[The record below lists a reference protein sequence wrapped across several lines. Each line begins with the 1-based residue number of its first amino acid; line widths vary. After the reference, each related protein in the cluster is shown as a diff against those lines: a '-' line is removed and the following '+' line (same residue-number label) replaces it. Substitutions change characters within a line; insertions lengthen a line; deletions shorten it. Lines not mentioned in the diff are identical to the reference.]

1 MRTSYAK
8 LTGSYEP
15 VLSATIVQS
24 VDAALVA
31 NTPGFLDSIRMTTF
45 TLGNKAPRI
54 DYVRTFPKT
63 PDDVV
68 AMDWAISFTPNDLQ
82 DVTPRE
88 AVNRVNPK
96 IVLTIRLGKGMVS
109 TGMPILLEDLSFS
122 GKMRIKLK
130 LMTAFPHIQKVEM
143 SFIEKPTFDYVL
155 KPIGGETFGFDINS
169 IPGLAPFIRDQVHAN
184 LGPMM
189 YDPNVFTLDL
199 EQMLSGTPLDAA
211 IGVLKITV
219 HDARGLKSTKLGGGA
234 PDPYVALSLGAKP
247 PVARTKTI
255 DSTSTP
261 SWNETQ
267 FVLVNSLA
275 DVLNF
280 NIFDYNEHTKDDQIG
295 TVTQELQGFEDDES
309 QEGLVGR
316 ILQGG
321 KDRGELRYDINYYPT
336 IQPEKKEDG
345 TFEPLPDIPT
355 GIARLNIHQA
365 KDFDRSGDVNAYASV
380 YLGKNPEPIH
390 STDVVKKNSAPAWDD
405 HTEYICADKN
415 ASVVTVVVTDKK
427 TNSIL
432 GRSTIKLSDII
443 AAKEKEE
450 DWFPLQGS
458 RQGKIRL
465 SATFKPVSMPGAIDG
480 AASYVPPI
488 GVLRVHVKKAID
500 VKNVELTGKSDPYV
514 RVILG
519 GKVLGRTDV
528 QDSNLNPVWDQ
539 IIYVPV
545 HSLRERLT
553 LELMDYQNLGKDRT
567 LGMINLEVGGFAAE
581 NPGNNEFPYASLGP
595 KSLAERIWIDKDK
608 EYKGQ
613 LFLDVDFKP
622 AMSLKGGVSFEP
634 KAPNPVKEVAQAK
647 ITEINDPTATSAP
660 SAANGSAAATNG
672 TAPAAALANAPG
684 DTSAPTPP
692 PTNGDA
698 PAVPPKEGNAA
709 NGDGKTPETAAED
722 PEVGVELADAQLL
735 QYQSGILC
743 FQVIEGKLARKGAL
757 EIMFDDGYYPTF
769 TTEKARG
776 THVKWDQV
784 GEGFVKELDF
794 GRTWM
799 RINADPED
807 DEPEIVAELHMDT
820 KEFLEATLDKT
831 ATFTL
836 TAPNGQNR
844 STVTFSSRYIPV
856 NIVLEQRET
865 VNNQGILRVN
875 VIGAKN
881 LLAADRGG
889 KSDPNVTFSLNGRKV
904 FKSET
909 IKKTVNP
916 TWNEQFETVV
926 PSRCASQFEFL
937 VSDWNTVGSS
947 DPLGGGVIDLNRLEP
962 FQATNAEFPVVL
974 DGKQHG
980 TLQLSMVFTPQF
992 VTAVRQR
999 TSTFASGTGRV
1010 VTNVGSAAIGAPV
1023 AVGKGVVGGVG
1034 KVVSA
1039 PGRLFGKRKDR
1050 TPSQTIP
1057 NQEAAFIAAGGAAH
1071 GEPPQGYAVDG
1082 HVPADGQALAAGQ
1095 VSAPAGVV
1103 QQGVPTGEAA
1113 TTLPADMA
1121 SAPQEPG
1128 TLTVTV
1134 LGAKDIRPVGNSV
1147 PKALVALKCGGKS
1160 YKTDYKKGTEA
1171 EYNESFAFHV
1181 APGTNQLQLAVLDH
1195 HSFGKDETLGEA
1207 LVDIWRHIQP
1217 AVPTADVFVEL
1228 NDGSGAV
1235 KLRLDW
1241 AAGANSAQGSKLGRS
1256 RSRSASIT
1264 SRTTA
1269 TVDTPSKSKFGK

>member
-1 MRTSYAK
+1 MY
-8 LTGSYEP
+8 SYEP
-15 VLSATIVQS
+15 VLSATIVES

-63 PDDVV
+63 ADDVV
-68 AMDWAISFTPNDLQ
+68 AMDWAISFTPNDLS
-82 DVTPRE
+82 DVTPRD
-88 AVNRVNPK
+88 AANRVNPK
-96 IVLTIRLGKGMVS
+96 IVLTIRVGKGMVS

-219 HDARGLKSTKLGGGA
+219 HDARGLKSTKLGGGS
-234 PDPYVALSLGAKP
+234 PDPYVSLALGAKP

-275 DVLNF
+275 DVLNL
-280 NIFDYNEHTKDDQIG
+280 NIFDYNEHTKDDLIG
-295 TVTQELQGFEDDES
+295 TVSQELKGFEEDPEQDGIVS
-309 QEGLVGR
+309 R
-316 ILQGG
+316 IIHGG

-365 KDFDRSGDVNAYASV
+365 KDFDRSGDVNAYATV
-380 YLGKNPEPIH
+380 YLGKDPKPVH
-390 STDVVKKNSAPAWDD
+390 TTDVVKKNSTPAWDD

-415 ASVVTVVVTDKK
+415 ASVVTVVINDKK
-427 TNSIL
+427 TNSTL
-432 GRSTIKLSDII
+432 GRVSIKLADII
-443 AAKEKEE
+443 AAKEKDQ

-465 SATFKPVSMPGAIDG
+465 SATFRPVNMPGAIAG

-488 GVLRVHVKKAID
+488 GILRLHIKKAID

-519 GKVLGRTDV
+519 GKILGRTDV
-528 QDSNLNPVWDQ
+528 QPSNLNPIWDQ
-539 IIYVPV
+539 ILYVPV
-545 HSLRERLT
+545 HTLRERLT
-553 LELMDYQNLGKDRT
+553 LELMDYQNVGKDRT
-567 LGMINLEVGGFAAE
+567 LGMINLEVGAFAVE
-581 NPGNNEFPYASLGP
+581 NAGNNEFPYASTGP
-595 KSLAERIWIDKDK
+595 KALSERIWVDKDK
-608 EYKGQ
+608 AYKGQ
-613 LFLDVDFKP
+613 LVLDVDFKP

-647 ITEINDPTATSAP
+647 ITEIADPTATSAP

-672 TAPAAALANAPG
+672 AAPAAALANAPG

-692 PTNGDA
+692 ASGKGVPAA
-698 PAVPPKEGNAA
+698 PAKEGEAA
-709 NGDGKTPETAAED
+709 KGEGKTPETAAED
-722 PEVGVELADAQLL
+722 PEVGVELTDAELL

-743 FQVIEGKLARKGAL
+743 FQIIEGQLARKGAL
-757 EIMFDDGYYPTF
+757 EIMFDDGYYPSF
-769 TTEKARG
+769 STEKARG
-776 THVKWDQV
+776 NHVKWDQV

-794 GRTWM
+794 GRTWL
-799 RINADPED
+799 RINANPED
-807 DEPEIVAELHMDT
+807 EEPDVVAELHMDT
-820 KEFLEATLDKT
+820 KDFLEQTLDKV
-831 ATFTL
+831 ASFTL
-836 TAPNGQNR
+836 AAPNGQNR
-844 STVTFSSRYIPV
+844 SVVTFSSRYIPV

-865 VNNQGILRVN
+865 VNNQGMLRVN
-875 VIGAKN
+875 VISAKG
-881 LLAADRGG
+881 LMAADRGG
-889 KSDPNVTFSLNGRKV
+889 KSDPNVTFLLNGRKV

-916 TWNEQFETVV
+916 VWNEQFETVI
-926 PSRCASQFEFL
+926 PSRVAAKFEYQ
-937 VSDWNTVGSS
+937 VADWNTVGSAE
-947 DPLGGGVIDLNRLEP
+947 PLGGGVIDLNKLEP
-962 FQATNAEFPVVL
+962 FQATQVDLPVVFE
-974 DGKQHG
+974 GRQHG
-980 TLQLSMVFTPQF
+980 TIQLSMVFTPQF

-1039 PGRLFGKRKDR
+1039 PGRLFGKKKDR
-1050 TPSQTIP
+1050 STSQSIAS
-1057 NQEAAFIAAGGAAH
+1057 QEAQFIAAGGAAY

-1082 HVPADGQALAAGQ
+1082 QVPADGQAHQAGQ

-1103 QQGVPTGEAA
+1103 EQGVPTGAAA

-1121 SAPQEPG
+1121 APPQEPG

-1134 LGAKDIRPVGNSV
+1134 VGVKDIRPPGNSA

-1160 YKTDYKKGTEA
+1160 YKTDHKKGTEVDF
-1171 EYNESFAFHV
+1171 NESFAFHV

-1207 LVDIWRHIQP
+1207 LVDIWRHVQP

-1228 NDGSGAV
+1228 NDGCGAV

-1241 AAGANSAQGSKLGRS
+1241 APGATGGSRLGRT
-1256 RSRSASIT
+1256 RSRSASIA
-1264 SRTTA
+1264 SRTTGTA
-1269 TVDTPSKSKFGK
+1269 ELTPSKSKFGK

>member
-1 MRTSYAK
+1 
-8 LTGSYEP
+8 
-15 VLSATIVQS
+15 
-24 VDAALVA
+24 
-31 NTPGFLDSIRMTTF
+31 MTTF

-63 PDDVV
+63 ADDVV
-68 AMDWAISFTPNDLQ
+68 AMDWALSFTPNDVQ
-82 DVTPRE
+82 DITPIE
-88 AVNRVNPK
+88 AANRVNPK
-96 IVLTIRLGKGMVS
+96 IVLTIRVGKGMVS

-199 EQMLSGTPLDAA
+199 EQMLSGNPLDAA

-234 PDPYVALSLGAKP
+234 PDPYVSLSLGAKP

-255 DSTSTP
+255 DSTTTP

-280 NIFDYNEHTKDDQIG
+280 NLFDWNEHTKDDHIG
-295 TVTQELQGFEDDES
+295 TVSQELQTFEEDES
-309 QEGLVGR
+309 QEGLTGR
-316 ILQGG
+316 VIQGG
-321 KDRGELRYDINYYPT
+321 KDRGELRYDINYYPA
-336 IQPEKKEDG
+336 IQPVKKEDG
-345 TFEPLPDIPT
+345 TFEPVPDNIAT
-355 GIARLNIHQA
+355 GIARLNVHQA
-365 KDFDRSGDVNAYASV
+365 KDFDRSGDVSATASV
-380 YLGKNPEPIH
+380 FLGKNPQAIYT
-390 STDVVKKNSAPAWDD
+390 TDVKKKSSTPAWDG

-415 ASVVTVVVTDKK
+415 ASVVTVVVNDTKSN
-427 TNSIL
+427 TCL
-432 GRSTIKLSDII
+432 GRSTIKLADII
-443 AAKEKEE
+443 AAKEKGE

-458 RQGKIRL
+458 RKGKIRL

-488 GVLRVHVKKAID
+488 GVLRLHLKKAID
-500 VKNVELTGKSDPYV
+500 VKNVELTGKSDPYI
-514 RVILG
+514 RVLLG
-519 GKVLGRTDV
+519 GKVLGRTNV
-528 QDSNLNPVWDQ
+528 QDDTLNPVWDE
-539 IIYVPV
+539 ILYVPV

-553 LELMDYQNLGKDRT
+553 LELMDYQNIGKDRT
-567 LGMINLEVGGFAAE
+567 LGTINLEVGGFAAE
-581 NPGNNEFPYASLGP
+581 NPDNMEYPYISTGP
-595 KSLAERIWIDKDK
+595 QALAERIWIDKDK
-608 EYKGQ
+608 QYKGQ
-613 LFLDVDFKP
+613 LVLDVDFKP
-622 AMSLKGGVSFEP
+622 AMSLRGGVSFEP
-634 KAPNPVKEVAQAK
+634 KAPNPVREVAQAK
-647 ITEINDPTATSAP
+647 VTEINDTPASTS
-660 SAANGSAAATNG
+660 ANGSAATSNG
-672 TAPAAALANAPG
+672 AASVVTAASNGSASAALANAPG

-692 PTNGDA
+692 PTNGAA
-698 PAVPPKEGNAA
+698 PAVPKKDAPVDGAA
-709 NGDGKTPETAAED
+709 TGDEDKTPETAAED
-722 PEVGVELADAQLL
+722 PEVGVELTDEQLL
-735 QYQSGILC
+735 QYQSGILV

-757 EIMFDDGYYPTF
+757 EILFDEGYYPTY
-769 TTEKARG
+769 TSERSRSN
-776 THVKWDQV
+776 HVKWDQV
-784 GEGFVKELDF
+784 GEGFVRELDF
-794 GRTWM
+794 GRTLL
-799 RINADPED
+799 RINADPEAD
-807 DEPEIVAELHMDT
+807 APDVVAELRMNT
-820 KEFLEATLDKT
+820 KDFLEQTLNKV

-836 TAPNGQNR
+836 ARPNGENR
-844 STVTFSSRYIPV
+844 STVTFSTRYIPV
-856 NIVLEQRET
+856 NVVLEQRET

-875 VIGAKN
+875 VIGAKH
-881 LLAADRGG
+881 LMAADRGG
-889 KSDPNVTFSLNGRKV
+889 KSDPNITFMLNGKKV

-909 IKKTVNP
+909 IKKTVHP
-916 TWNEQFETVV
+916 TWNETFEVAV

-947 DPLGGGVIDLNRLEP
+947 DPLGGGVIDLNQLEP
-962 FQATNAEFPVVL
+962 FQATNAELPVIL

-980 TLQLSMVFTPQF
+980 TVQLQLLFTPQF
-992 VTAVRQR
+992 VAVVRER
-999 TSTFASGTGRV
+999 TGTFVSGTGRV

-1039 PGRLFGKRKDR
+1039 PGRLFGKKKDR
-1050 TPSQTIP
+1050 TPSQSIS
-1057 NQEAAFIAAGGAAH
+1057 NQEVEFIAAGGAAY
-1071 GEPPQGYAVDG
+1071 GEPPQGYATG
-1082 HVPADGQALAAGQ
+1082 AQAPPAGQALQAGQ

-1103 QQGVPTGEAA
+1103 AQGVPTGGAA

-1121 SAPQEPG
+1121 ASPQEPG

-1147 PKALVALKCGGKS
+1147 PKALVSLRCAGKT
-1160 YKTDYKKGTEA
+1160 YKTDYKKGTEN

-1195 HSFGKDETLGEA
+1195 HSFGKDESLGDA
-1207 LVDIWRHIQP
+1207 QVDIWRHIQP

-1241 AAGANSAQGSKLGRS
+1241 QPGAAPTGGSKLGRS
-1256 RSRSASIT
+1256 RSRTASIS

-1269 TVDTPSKSKFGK
+1269 TAEVTPSKSRFGGK